1 VQKRCYREKVRAQIL
16 KAAGALVVVGLLLT
30 GAITQPAVAATYP
43 SWSDV
48 LKARKSTAAKAAQVK
63 AIQATIAGLQKDVA
77 DATAWAQAAGEEYQ
91 KAQEKFDAADQRA
104 QELQAQA
111 DAAKKKAEDAKTL
124 AGRLGAELYRSGGS
138 DLAVNLM
145 LQGGDA
151 GADQLLSRLGSMSK
165 LVERSSQ
172 IYAGALA
179 AENEAK
185 SFQDQAKI
193 ALAER
198 AKLQAIAQAAFQRAQ
213 AAQQAMQQK
222 LDENEAHGAE
232 LQAQLAALQ
241 ASSAATAAQYKVG
254 VEVARQAALA
264 KAAAEA
270 AERGVAVSD
279 AGWTRPSD
287 GYVSDYYGP
296 RKSVWTGY
304 GWSSSYHRG
313 IDFSTSCGNPIYAAS
328 GGTVSYV
335 GWFGGFGYHVEIN
348 HGGGIVTTYSHIQS
362 GGFLVKY
369 GDQVGP
375 GQKIARTGTTGTST
389 GCHLHYMVYVNG
401 SAIDPKPFMGNRGVN
416 F

>member
-16 KAAGALVVVGLLLT
+16 KAVGALVVVGLLLS
-30 GAITQPAVAATYP
+30 GAVTQPAVAATYP

-48 LKARKSTAAKAAQVK
+48 LKARKSAAAKAAQVK
-63 AIQATIAGLQKDVA
+63 AIQATIAALQKDVA

-91 KAQEKFDAADQRA
+91 KAQEKYDAADQRA

-111 DAAKKKAEDAKTL
+111 EAAKNKAADAKTL

-185 SFQDQAKI
+185 SFQEQAKI

-198 AKLQAIAQAAFQRAQ
+198 ARLQAIAQAAFQRAQ

-254 VEVARQAALA
+254 VEIARQAALA
-264 KAAAEA
+264 KAREEA
-270 AERGVAVSD
+270 AARGVAVSD
-279 AGWTRPSD
+279 AGWTKPSD
-287 GYVSDYYGP
+287 GYISDGYGP
-296 RKSVWTGY
+296 RTPIWTGY
-304 GWSSSYHRG
+304 GWSNPFHRG
-313 IDFSTSCGNPIYAAS
+313 LDFADSCGSPMYAAS
-328 GGTVSYV
+328 GGTVTYT
-335 GWFGGFGYHVEIN
+335 GWYGGLGYHVEIN
-348 HGGGIVTTYSHIQS
+348 HGGGIVSTYSHISS
-362 GGFLVKY
+362 GGILVKY
-369 GDQVGP
+369 GEQVGP
-375 GQKIARTGTTGTST
+375 GQRIARTGTTGTST
-389 GCHLHYMVYVNG
+389 GCHLHFMVYVNG
-401 SAIDPKPFMGNRGVN
+401 STTDPRAFLKNRGVGL
-416 F
+416 